1 MVDTSVGHMEDPKL
15 LTKEERAD
23 FNSMFPDLVRDLI
36 ENPEMRDMPETNHWL
51 ARVLQYNVP
60 HGKRNRGLA
69 TALAY
74 RYMTNELFEDNIR
87 LSYILGWTVEI
98 VNEYL
103 VTIVLI
109 FNAFVTEIQLII

>member
-1 MVDTSVGHMEDPKL
+1 MVDVSVAQVQGTKL
-15 LTKEERAD
+15 LEKEEFD
-23 FNSMFPDLVRDLI
+23 KFNAVFPQLSKFLTEI
-36 ENPEMRDMPETNHWL
+36 PEFRDMPETNRWL

-74 RYMTNELFEDNIR
+74 RYFTDELDDNNVH

-98 VNEYL
+98 VGRN
-103 VTIVLI
+103 
-109 FNAFVTEIQLII
+109 